1 MSTTPSI
8 ANKSWIA
15 IIVSALFCVYKLV
28 EAKYLEDKKTPIK
41 YIVRDCIAVY
51 LSVWIG
57 AIILEYSE
65 GDITEF
71 VDAITDSKN
80 QMLGGGGVLPS
91 SVAAAAS
98 SSVVFTDDPGF

>member
-1 MSTTPSI
+1 MSTTSI

-28 EAKYLEDKKTPIK
+28 EAKYLEDTKLPIK

-71 VDAITDSKN
+71 VEAITDSKN
-80 QMLGGGGVLPS
+80 QMLGAAGLPA
-91 SVAAAAS
+91 VAAAAS